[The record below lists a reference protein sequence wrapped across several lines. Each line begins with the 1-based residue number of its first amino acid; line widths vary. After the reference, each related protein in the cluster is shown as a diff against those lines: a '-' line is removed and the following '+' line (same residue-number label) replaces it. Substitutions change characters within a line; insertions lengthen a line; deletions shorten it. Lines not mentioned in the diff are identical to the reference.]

1 MALPKIDSPVYEI
14 DLPLSKKHIAFR
26 PFLVKEQKNLLMAL
40 EANDLETM
48 NLNVKQILTNCTLTE
63 GVDIDSLP
71 IVDIEYY
78 FLHLRAK
85 SVGEVVSAKYRCENV
100 VEDKKCGNVMQ
111 SDIDLLKIEVTRD
124 KDIKDIVQLNDKIS
138 IKLKYPQFRVIK
150 EVSELKT
157 ESIADIALL
166 MMVDSIDCIYD
177 GQQTFYAKDS
187 TREELVEFLESL
199 NKFQFNKIQ
208 EFFENLPK
216 LNKTVDIKCSK
227 CGFEHTVQFEGLE
240 SFFD

>member
-48 NLNVKQILTNCTLTE
+48 NINIKQILTNCTITQ

-71 IVDIEYY
+71 IVDVEYY
-78 FLHLRAK
+78 FLQLRAK
-85 SVGEVVSAKYRCENV
+85 SVGEVVTAKYRCENMV
-100 VEDKKCGNVMQ
+100 DEKRCGNLMETEV
-111 SDIDLLKIEVTRD
+111 DLTSIGLTQD
-124 KDIKDIVQLNDKIS
+124 KVVDNLIRLNDKVS
-138 IKLKYPQFRVIK
+138 IKLKYPQFGVIK
-150 EVSELKT
+150 EVSDVKT
-157 ESIADIALL
+157 DNMADIALL

-177 GQQTFYAKDS
+177 GQQTYYAKES
-187 TREELVEFLESL
+187 PREELVEFLESL
-199 NKFQFNKIQ
+199 NKFQFDKIQ
-208 EFFENLPK
+208 EFFENIPK
-216 LNKTVDIKCSK
+216 LNKKVDIKCSK
-227 CGFEHTVQFEGLE
+227 CGYDHSVVFEGLE